1 MSLRKKLFA
10 NPFVKEEPKLPEEV
24 EPQPAATRLE
34 LWGYYLYYNGVCIRI
49 NDLLCLSYLLTM
61 IAYRTMVM

>member
-1 MSLRKKLFA
+1 MSLRKKLFD

-34 LWGYYLYYNGVCIRI
+34 LWGYYLYYNGVCIQK
-49 NDLLCLSYLLTM
+49 LECLSNLLTRITFRIM
-61 IAYRTMVM
+61 AM